1 MGKKRRVRIKRELP
15 SLLFI
20 CKIEGREGSM
30 VMRPF
35 SMYLNFKVGELPH
48 SDRINI
54 RKLSDM
60 RGMFLDPE
68 AEIRILKKEDPV
80 VYCFSERILP
90 EEDGHLQLAITTI
103 QPGKIGEEYFMTKGH
118 YHRRPDTS
126 EVYLGM
132 KGEGCLLL
140 QTVEGDFDSIEIRKG
155 VVAYIPPYWGHR
167 MVNTGKT
174 PFIFFAVYPGDA
186 GHNYGDIEKT
196 GFVKILIEEEGKP
209 LFVDNPKWRKRLG

>member
-1 MGKKRRVRIKRELP
+1 
-15 SLLFI
+15 
-20 CKIEGREGSM
+20 M

-35 SMYLNFKVGELPH
+35 SMYLNFKVGELVP

-80 VYCFSERILP
+80 VYSFRERILP
-90 EEDGHLQLAITTI
+90 EENGHLQLAISTI

-118 YHRRPDTS
+118 YHRRLDTS

-132 KGEGCLLL
+132 EGEGCLLM
-140 QTVEGDFDSIEIRKG
+140 QTVDGDFDSIEIRKG
-155 VVAYIPPYWGHR
+155 IVAYIPPYWGHR
-167 MVNTGKT
+167 MINTGKT

-196 GFVKILIEEEGKP
+196 GFVKILIEKEGKP
-209 LFVDNPKWRKRLG
+209 LFVDNPKWRKRLE

>member
-1 MGKKRRVRIKRELP
+1 
-15 SLLFI
+15 
-20 CKIEGREGSM
+20 M

-35 SMYLNFKVGELPH
+35 SMYLNFKTGDLAPT
-48 SDRINI
+48 DRINI

-60 RGMFLDPE
+60 RGMFLDPD
-68 AEIRILKKEDPV
+68 AEILILKKEDPI
-80 VYCFSERILP
+80 VYSFSERTLP
-90 EEDGHLQLAITTI
+90 EENGHLQLAITTI
-103 QPGKIGEEYFMTKGH
+103 LPGKIGEEYFMTKGH

-132 KGEGCLLL
+132 EGEGCLLM
-140 QTVEGDFDSIEIRKG
+140 QTADGDFDSIEIRKG

-196 GFVKILIEEEGKP
+196 GFVKVLIEKEGKP
-209 LFVDNPKWRKRLG
+209 LFLDNPKWRKMG